1 MERLNLKE
9 LRPLVAI
16 NQEVNM
22 LAIEKFQNEVLRPI
36 IKFQHELIFATLDQ
50 QTHFRDLFKHQQ
62 TLTHKFNYTK
72 QFITKNTELRGHFIG
87 LIIGLLTTEE
97 HQEYLKNK
105 ADINKRIIQIITQR
119 IVDSFQ

>member
-1 MERLNLKE
+1 MERLNLKD

-36 IKFQHELIFATLDQ
+36 IKFQHELIFATLVQ